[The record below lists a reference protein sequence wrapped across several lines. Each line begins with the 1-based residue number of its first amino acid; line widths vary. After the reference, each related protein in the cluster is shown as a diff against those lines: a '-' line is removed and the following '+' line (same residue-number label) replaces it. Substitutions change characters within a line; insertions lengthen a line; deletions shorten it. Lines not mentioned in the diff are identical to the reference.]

1 MEILGGIKTS
11 IYLEGLGPVLT
22 PGEGIERAAE
32 ASPLE
37 GEMLVPTLTKKTER
51 EMLAEEF
58 LQKEMMVTLLQQVK
72 VQSVTQIRNLTEKLT
87 SQDHTR
93 TGR

>member
-32 ASPLE
+32 ASLLE
-37 GEMLVPTLTKKTER
+37 E
-51 EMLAEEF
+51 EMLAPILIKETEE
-58 LQKEMMVTLLQQVK
+58 EM
-72 VQSVTQIRNLTEKLT
+72 LTRESL
-87 SQDHTR
+87 
-93 TGR
+93 